1 LVPAWYPYSD
11 EKPEGRKEKPLR
23 SGAFLRVSD
32 GIRTRD
38 RRDHNPELYQL
49 SYAHQADP
57 NLAGRAYSDRR
68 VAERNVDIVR
78 NAIEAF
84 NHGDV
89 EAVLALAAEDIEVY
103 TSRDMANAGRFRG
116 HEGFLNWMG
125 QWLEAW
131 DEFTVVL
138 LEVETIDDRHV
149 LAIARQMGRG
159 ALSGIEID
167 MEVAQLFEIA
177 PDGQIVRFQL
187 HLQREDALAEVGSGA
202 G

>member
-1 LVPAWYPYSD
+1 L
-11 EKPEGRKEKPLR
+11 
-23 SGAFLRVSD
+23 LRVSD

-57 NLAGRAYSDRR
+57 NLAGRAYSALR

-78 NAIEAF
+78 SAVEAF
-84 NHGDV
+84 NRGDV
-89 EAVLALAAEDIEVY
+89 EAVLAVASEDIEVY
-103 TSRDMANAGRFRG
+103 SSRDLANAGRFHG
-116 HEGFLNWMG
+116 HEGFLQWIT

-131 DEFTVVL
+131 DEFTVILVD
-138 LEVETIDDRHV
+138 VETLDDRHV
-149 LAIARQMGRG
+149 LAIARQVGRG

-167 MEVAQLFEIA
+167 MEVAQLFEIDR
-177 PDGQIVRFQL
+177 DGRIVRFQL
-187 HLQREDALAEVGSGA
+187 HQHREDALAEVGMGA